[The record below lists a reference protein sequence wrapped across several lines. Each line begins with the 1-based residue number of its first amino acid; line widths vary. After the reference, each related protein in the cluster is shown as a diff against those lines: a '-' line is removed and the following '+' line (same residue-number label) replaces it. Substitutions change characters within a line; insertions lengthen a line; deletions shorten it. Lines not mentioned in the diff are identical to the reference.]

1 MDTTG
6 LPHRPGADPARTA
19 GDVRR
24 LARGS
29 ALKFAGSVSYAVLS
43 FLLVVLITR
52 SLGRGGSGAFFE
64 GVALFLILS
73 NAAELGADTGVVRF
87 LSAAR
92 ARRETG
98 ELRATLSVALIPV
111 AVVGAVLGLALVLAA
126 PTLAEAL
133 ASPARQE
140 AVAEY
145 FRALGFFVPLSAIET
160 VVVSATRGFGSI
172 LPLVLVTNV
181 AQPILRLALVA
192 VAVAAGAGAALI
204 AVAWGFPIALGL
216 TAMFVVLFRL
226 LHKAERR
233 AAEGRPPRSEPPPQ
247 ARPWLRV
254 AAEFWRFAIP
264 RAGAAILATL
274 VTWLDTLL
282 VGALDSTAAAGVYT
296 AASRFSLVGFAFLG
310 AVLIVIS
317 PQVGGFLATAQL
329 DRARVVFRTA
339 TAWLILATWP
349 IYLLLAIFAPTILR
363 LFGAGFGAGA
373 PALAIMSIAMLVNM
387 GTGPV
392 TTVLLMGGRSGWNLA
407 NSVGALV
414 LNVGLNLLLIPRLGI
429 TGAAIAWAATI
440 VGANLAAVVQVR
452 LLVGLDP
459 FGRAWAMAAAM
470 TVACFGV
477 VGVVCRWLLGPTV
490 PALMLAVAGGLVV
503 YLVCL
508 VRLRG
513 PLRVDEFL
521 SALVRPRAAPVRAGA
536 AGADPADQD
545 VDLPSLPGAG

>member
-1 MDTTG
+1 MDADSFQQ
-6 LPHRPGADPARTA
+6 RPEAARMA

-29 ALKFAGSVSYAVLS
+29 ALKFVGSVSYAVLS
-43 FLLVVLITR
+43 FLLVVLLTR

-98 ELRATLSVALIPV
+98 ELRSTLSVALIPV
-111 AVVGAVLGLALVLAA
+111 AVVGSALGLALVLAA
-126 PTLAEAL
+126 PSLAEAL
-133 ASPARQE
+133 ASPARQD

-145 FRALGFFVPLSAIET
+145 VRALGFFVPLSAVET

-172 LPLVLVTNV
+172 LPLVVVTNV
-181 AQPILRLALVA
+181 AQPVLRLALVA
-192 VAVAAGAGAALI
+192 VAVAAGAGAALV

-216 TAMFVVLFRL
+216 AAMVAVLVRL

-233 AAEGRPPRSEPPPQ
+233 GTEGSASAPAPE
-247 ARPWLRV
+247 ARPWQRV

-310 AVLIVIS
+310 AVLIVIA
-317 PQVGGFLATAQL
+317 PQVGGFLATGRL
-329 DRARVVFRTA
+329 DRAGLVFRTA
-339 TAWLILATWP
+339 TSWLILATWP
-349 IYLLLAIFAPTILR
+349 LYLLLAIFAPTILR
-363 LFGAGFGAGA
+363 LFGPGFGAGA
-373 PALAIMSIAMLVNM
+373 PALAIMSVAMLVNM

-407 NSVGALV
+407 NSAGSLV
-414 LNVGLNLLLIPRLGI
+414 LNVGLNLALIPRLGI

-440 VGANLAAVVQVR
+440 VGVNVAAVVQVR
-452 LLVGLDP
+452 VLVGLDP
-459 FGRAWAMAAAM
+459 FGRAAGLAAGLA
-470 TVACFGV
+470 VACFGLLG
-477 VGVVCRWLLGPTV
+477 GVFRWQMGPTV
-490 PALMLAVAGGLVV
+490 PALLLASGTGLVV
-503 YLVCL
+503 YLVSL
-508 VRLRG
+508 ARLRT
-513 PLRVDEFL
+513 PLRLDEFL
-521 SALVRPRAAPVRAGA
+521 SALVRPRAEAEVVVGRAGA
-536 AGADPADQD
+536 GEVELP
-545 VDLPSLPGAG
+545 DLPGSGP